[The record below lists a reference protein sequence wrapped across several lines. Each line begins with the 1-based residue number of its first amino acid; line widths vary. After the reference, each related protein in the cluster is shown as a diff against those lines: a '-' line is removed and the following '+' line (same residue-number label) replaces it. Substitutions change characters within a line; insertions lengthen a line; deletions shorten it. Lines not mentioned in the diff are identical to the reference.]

1 MVAFHPARRL
11 GAVVLSN
18 SRANLYASISELGL
32 YLLDSS
38 YPLTTIRRPFQVS
51 TVQLHNLAGQYRSE
65 EGDRFEIRVERDQLI
80 FYHPASRADFPAM
93 AITATRF
100 EALGIE
106 LGPNT
111 TGQFE
116 LDSNARA
123 VSLKWTQSGRTHDYA
138 REPDPNQL
146 SLRVAKNELELV
158 LTGDD
163 PSPYRL
169 EISENLDEWRPADL
183 FPTPNSTVRI
193 PFDAKVPVRFFRA
206 ARHSP

>member
-1 MVAFHPARRL
+1 M
-11 GAVVLSN
+11 
-18 SRANLYASISELGL
+18 
-32 YLLDSS
+32 
-38 YPLTTIRRPFQVS
+38 
-51 TVQLHNLAGQYRSE
+51 
-65 EGDRFEIRVERDQLI
+65 
-80 FYHPASRADFPAM
+80 
-93 AITATRF
+93 
-100 EALGIE
+100 
-106 LGPNT
+106 
-111 TGQFE
+111 
-116 LDSNARA
+116 RA